1 MTSVEVFIIADKH
14 LLYLADVHRVK
25 ISLRVTLIHSLL
37 IEEILFLEFLGIHFP
52 TYKHE
57 LCLLKVGSTIG
68 IDWCQTCLCYLVLI
82 TARHRAYISHLLLER
97 LIHDTEREMILFVNK
112 LLRVSRRAKVNG
124 RHRIIVS
131 PQTSDTALMAMAFQ
145 EAGQKA
151 ISFTGA
157 QAGIKT
163 SDAFNK
169 GRILALK
176 PGRIMKALDQ
186 GNIVIV
192 AGFQGITG
200 HGDITT
206 LGRGGS
212 DTTAVAIAGAI
223 HADVCEIYTDVDG
236 VYTSDPRVVPNAKK
250 IDQITY
256 GEMLEMA
263 KLGAGVMQPR
273 AVEMGSRFGVPIH
286 VRSTFS
292 EDEGTMIQEDC
303 SMEVKQ
309 YLIRG
314 VASDKNVA
322 KITVLGIPNKPGF
335 AYRVFAE
342 LAEKHVDVDMIVQ
355 SVRIA
360 NEGVT
365 DITFTIARTD
375 LEQAKAVL
383 ANLRKEMPVEDVLID
398 DKMAKVSVVGAGMAG
413 HPGIAA
419 GMFGVLGDNG
429 INIEII
435 STSEISI
442 TCLISE
448 DVIDKAVK
456 AIHAH
461 FFDED

>member
-1 MTSVEVFIIADKH
+1 MALIVKKFGGSSVATPDKMRAIVQRVLKGKQEGDKIVIVVSAMGDTTDELVSLAKQITSK
-14 LLYLADVHRVK
+14 
-25 ISLRVTLIHSLL
+25 
-37 IEEILFLEFLGIHFP
+37 
-52 TYKHE
+52 
-57 LCLLKVGSTIG
+57 
-68 IDWCQTCLCYLVLI
+68 
-82 TARHRAYISHLLLER
+82 AYG
-97 LIHDTEREMILFVNK
+97 REMDM
-112 LLRVSRRAKVNG
+112 LLSTGEQVS
-124 RHRIIVS
+124 I
-131 PQTSDTALMAMAFQ
+131 ALMAMAFQ

-169 GRILALK
+169 GRILDLE
-176 PGRIMKALDQ
+176 PNRIMEALDE
-186 GNIVIV
+186 GNIVVV

-223 HADVCEIYTDVDG
+223 NADVCEIYTDVDG
-236 VYTSDPRVVPNAKK
+236 VYTSDPRVVPNAQKMK
-250 IDQITY
+250 EITY

-273 AVEMGSRFGVPIH
+273 AVEMGSRFSVPIH

-292 EDEGTMIQEDC
+292 EDEGTMIQEVC
-303 SMEVKQ
+303 SMEIKQ

-322 KITVLGIPNKPGF
+322 KITVLGIPNQPGH
-335 AYRVFAE
+335 AYKIFSM
-342 LAEKHVDVDMIVQ
+342 LADSHVDVDMIVQ
-355 SVRIA
+355 SVRVA
-360 NEGVT
+360 KEGVT
-365 DITFTIARTD
+365 DITFTIARTE
-375 LEQAKAVL
+375 LPAAKDIL
-383 ANLRKEMPVEDVLID
+383 NRLREEMPVEDILVD
-398 DKMAKVSVVGAGMAG
+398 DKMAKVSIVGAGMAG

-419 GMFGVLGDNG
+419 GMFGVLGDNH

-442 TCLISE
+442 TCLIGEESV
-448 DVIDKAVK
+448 DTAVK

-461 FFDED
+461 FFDEH

>member
-1 MTSVEVFIIADKH
+1 MRAIVQRVLKGKQEGDKIVIVVSAMGDTTDELVSLAKQITSK
-14 LLYLADVHRVK
+14 
-25 ISLRVTLIHSLL
+25 
-37 IEEILFLEFLGIHFP
+37 
-52 TYKHE
+52 
-57 LCLLKVGSTIG
+57 
-68 IDWCQTCLCYLVLI
+68 
-82 TARHRAYISHLLLER
+82 AYG
-97 LIHDTEREMILFVNK
+97 REMDM
-112 LLRVSRRAKVNG
+112 LLSTGEQVS
-124 RHRIIVS
+124 I
-131 PQTSDTALMAMAFQ
+131 ALMAMAFQ
-145 EAGQKA
+145 EVGQKA

-169 GRILALK
+169 GRILDLE
-176 PGRIMKALDQ
+176 PNRIMEALDE
-186 GNIVIV
+186 GNVVVV

-223 HADVCEIYTDVDG
+223 NADVCEIYTDVDG
-236 VYTSDPRVVPNAKK
+236 VYTSDPRVVPNAQKMK
-250 IDQITY
+250 EITY

-273 AVEMGSRFGVPIH
+273 AVEMGSRFSVPIH

-292 EDEGTMIQEDC
+292 EDEGTMIQEVC
-303 SMEVKQ
+303 SMEIKQ

-322 KITVLGIPNKPGF
+322 KITVLGIPNQPGH
-335 AYRVFAE
+335 AYKIFSM
-342 LAEKHVDVDMIVQ
+342 LADSHVDVDMIVQ
-355 SVRIA
+355 SVRVA
-360 NEGVT
+360 KEGVT
-365 DITFTIARTD
+365 DITFTIARTE
-375 LEQAKAVL
+375 LPAAKDIL
-383 ANLRKEMPVEDVLID
+383 NRLREEMPVEDILVD
-398 DKMAKVSVVGAGMAG
+398 DKMAKVSIVGAGMAG

-419 GMFGVLGDNG
+419 GMFGVLGDNH

-442 TCLISE
+442 TCLIGEESV
-448 DVIDKAVK
+448 DTAVK

-461 FFDED
+461 FFDEH

>member
-1 MTSVEVFIIADKH
+1 MALIVKKFGGSSVATPDKMRAIVQRVLKGKQEGDKIVIVVSAMGDTTDELVSLAKQITSK
-14 LLYLADVHRVK
+14 
-25 ISLRVTLIHSLL
+25 
-37 IEEILFLEFLGIHFP
+37 
-52 TYKHE
+52 
-57 LCLLKVGSTIG
+57 
-68 IDWCQTCLCYLVLI
+68 
-82 TARHRAYISHLLLER
+82 AYG
-97 LIHDTEREMILFVNK
+97 REMDM
-112 LLRVSRRAKVNG
+112 LLSTGEQVS
-124 RHRIIVS
+124 I
-131 PQTSDTALMAMAFQ
+131 ALMAMAFQ

-169 GRILALK
+169 GRILDLE
-176 PGRIMKALDQ
+176 PNRIMEALDE
-186 GNIVIV
+186 GNVVVV

-223 HADVCEIYTDVDG
+223 NADVCEIYTDVDG
-236 VYTSDPRVVPNAKK
+236 VYTSDPRVVSDAKK
-250 IDQITY
+250 MKEITY

-273 AVEMGSRFGVPIH
+273 AVEMGSRFSVPIH

-292 EDEGTMIQEDC
+292 EDEGTMIQEVC
-303 SMEVKQ
+303 SMEIKQ

-322 KITVLGIPNKPGF
+322 KITVLGIPNQPGY
-335 AYRVFAE
+335 AYKIFST
-342 LAEKHVDVDMIVQ
+342 LADHHVDVDMIVQ
-355 SVRIA
+355 SVRVA
-360 NEGVT
+360 KEGVT
-365 DITFTIARTD
+365 DITFTIARTE
-375 LEQAKAVL
+375 LPAAKDIL
-383 ANLRKEMPVEDVLID
+383 NHLREEMPVEDILVD
-398 DKMAKVSVVGAGMAG
+398 DKMAKVSIVGAGMAG

-419 GMFGVLGDNG
+419 GMFGVLGDNH

-442 TCLISE
+442 TCLIGEESV
-448 DVIDKAVK
+448 DMAVK

-461 FFDED
+461 FFDEH

>member
-1 MTSVEVFIIADKH
+1 MALIVKKFGGSSVATPDKMRAIVQRVLKGKQEGDKIVIVVSAMGDTTDELVSLAKQITSK
-14 LLYLADVHRVK
+14 
-25 ISLRVTLIHSLL
+25 
-37 IEEILFLEFLGIHFP
+37 
-52 TYKHE
+52 
-57 LCLLKVGSTIG
+57 
-68 IDWCQTCLCYLVLI
+68 
-82 TARHRAYISHLLLER
+82 AYG
-97 LIHDTEREMILFVNK
+97 REMDM
-112 LLRVSRRAKVNG
+112 LLSTGEQVS
-124 RHRIIVS
+124 I
-131 PQTSDTALMAMAFQ
+131 ALMAMAFQ

-169 GRILALK
+169 GRILDLE
-176 PGRIMKALDQ
+176 PNRIMDALDE
-186 GNIVIV
+186 GNVVVV

-223 HADVCEIYTDVDG
+223 NADVCEIYTDVDG
-236 VYTSDPRVVPNAKK
+236 VYTSDPRVVSDAKK
-250 IDQITY
+250 MKEITY

-273 AVEMGSRFGVPIH
+273 AVEMGSRFSVPIH

-292 EDEGTMIQEDC
+292 EDEGTMIQEVC
-303 SMEVKQ
+303 SMEIKQ

-322 KITVLGIPNKPGF
+322 KITVLGIPNQPGY
-335 AYRVFAE
+335 AYKIFST
-342 LAEKHVDVDMIVQ
+342 LADHHVDVDMIVQ
-355 SVRIA
+355 SVRVA
-360 NEGVT
+360 KEGVT
-365 DITFTIARTD
+365 DITFTIARTE
-375 LEQAKAVL
+375 LPAAKDIL
-383 ANLRKEMPVEDVLID
+383 NHLREEMPVEDILVD
-398 DKMAKVSVVGAGMAG
+398 DKMAKVSIVGAGMAG

-419 GMFGVLGDNG
+419 GMFGVLGDNH

-442 TCLISE
+442 TCLIGEESV
-448 DVIDKAVK
+448 DTAVK

-461 FFDED
+461 FFDEH